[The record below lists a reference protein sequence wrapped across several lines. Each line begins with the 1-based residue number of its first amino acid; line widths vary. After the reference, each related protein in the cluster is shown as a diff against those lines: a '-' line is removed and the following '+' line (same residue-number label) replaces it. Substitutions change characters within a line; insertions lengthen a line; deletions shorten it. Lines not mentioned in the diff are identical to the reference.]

1 MWIALEC
8 LHPNLRCSGAHRN
21 LLGRASRSTLLCWIK
36 TRELSRNLRMGLRPR
51 TSTLMEKEAR
61 YSWEHLQDSSTR
73 PACDDASARRNLGE
87 MGGAGTAGM
96 EGASAGGVAGN
107 GWGQRQVCV
116 LVQSRREGG
125 RSRVCADI
133 GAAGSARPRNC
144 DRRNVKNRGKT
155 VHEDGSSG
163 AGSADLPDR
172 LLRLVGGTTRR
183 RGRHLV
189 GLRACPW
196 FSWRAGK
203 CE

>member
-1 MWIALEC
+1 MWIAVDC
-8 LHPNLRCSGAHRN
+8 LHPNMRCSGARRN

-51 TSTLMEKEAR
+51 TNTFMEKEAR
-61 YSWEHLQDSSTR
+61 YSWEHLQDNRTR
-73 PACDDASARRNLGE
+73 PSACDDACTRRNLGE
-87 MGGAGTAGM
+87 MGGAGAAGM
-96 EGASAGGVAGN
+96 DGASAGGVAGN

-116 LVQSRREGG
+116 LVQSREK
-125 RSRVCADI
+125 
-133 GAAGSARPRNC
+133 AAEVEFAQTLERPA
-144 DRRNVKNRGKT
+144 DRRNVENRGKT
-155 VHEDGSSG
+155 VHEYGRSG

>member
-1 MWIALEC
+1 MWIAVDC
-8 LHPNLRCSGAHRN
+8 LHPNMRCSGARRN
-21 LLGRASRSTLLCWIK
+21 YWDELRTLLCWIK

-51 TSTLMEKEAR
+51 TSTFMEKEAR
-61 YSWEHLQDSSTR
+61 YSWEHLRDNRTR
-73 PACDDASARRNLGE
+73 PSACDDASTRRNLGE
-87 MGGAGTAGM
+87 TGGAGTAGM

-107 GWGQRQVCV
+107 GWAQRQVCV
-116 LVQSRREGG
+116 LVQSRREGD

-133 GAAGSARPRNC
+133 GAAGSERPRNC
-144 DRRNVKNRGKT
+144 DRRNVENRGKT
-155 VHEDGSSG
+155 VHEDGSPG

-172 LLRLVGGTTRR
+172 SLRLVGGTTRR